1 MLARVTRSSGQPEV
15 FGKYHLL
22 ERIAVGG
29 MAEVYR
35 ARAYGTAGFE
45 KILVIKKV
53 LDHLIADEEFK
64 RLFIDEAKI
73 AESLH
78 HVNIVQVWA
87 LGEIDGHY
95 FMEMEYVHGLDLSRL
110 VSRARNLG
118 PFPVELAL
126 FIAAEVLKA
135 LQFAHSR
142 TDATGAPMRIVHC
155 DISPQNILISYS
167 GEVKITDFGIS
178 RAAFQSRTQHEVIRG
193 KYAYMSPEQVDGKPI
208 DGRSDLFSLGIVLY
222 EALTG
227 HRLFKAR
234 SRDETLSRVRR
245 ADVPPPRLYRSDD
258 ISEELEAFL
267 LKALARRPE
276 ARFKDASEMFDALAT
291 IVVREGHRA
300 TNNDVAA
307 YLKQVIES
315 ATTRKSDSAPA
326 ASLKA
331 IPPTAVVVLAAEAA
345 TPPRSIAAPRAS
357 LVSLGEE
364 WAEIVADAGGEI
376 WESDEGSA
384 LVVWIAK
391 GGLKD
396 TVERAVRTAKALQRC
411 TTDAAYK
418 LSAGVATGIVRLR
431 SDSNRPPDGWEL
443 QGPFYLARWMMN
455 LSAHRGRVLV
465 TEVAHKKMAGS
476 THRIGRVAIQGNRYV
491 NLYELG

>member
-53 LDHLIADEEFK
+53 LDHLMADEEFK

-142 TDATGAPMRIVHC
+142 TDATGTPMRIVHC
-155 DISPQNILISYS
+155 DISPQNILVSYS
-167 GEVKITDFGIS
+167 GEVKITDGS
-178 RAAFQSRTQHEVIRG
+178 RAFRSHTRSSRQ
-193 KYAYMSPEQVDGKPI
+193 YAYTRAPRGRRQMPTGRPRICRHLGVVA
-208 DGRSDLFSLGIVLY
+208 GRSPATACSRPVR
-222 EALTG
+222 AT
-227 HRLFKAR
+227 RR
-234 SRDETLSRVRR
+234 SR
-245 ADVPPPRLYRSDD
+245 AC
-258 ISEELEAFL
+258 
-267 LKALARRPE
+267 
-276 ARFKDASEMFDALAT
+276 
-291 IVVREGHRA
+291 
-300 TNNDVAA
+300 
-307 YLKQVIES
+307 
-315 ATTRKSDSAPA
+315 
-326 ASLKA
+326 
-331 IPPTAVVVLAAEAA
+331 
-345 TPPRSIAAPRAS
+345 AAPTSR
-357 LVSLGEE
+357 
-364 WAEIVADAGGEI
+364 
-376 WESDEGSA
+376 
-384 LVVWIAK
+384 
-391 GGLKD
+391 
-396 TVERAVRTAKALQRC
+396 RR
-411 TTDAAYK
+411 
-418 LSAGVATGIVRLR
+418 
-431 SDSNRPPDGWEL
+431 
-443 QGPFYLARWMMN
+443 
-455 LSAHRGRVLV
+455 
-465 TEVAHKKMAGS
+465 GS
-476 THRIGRVAIQGNRYV
+476 TARTTSRRSWKPSC
-491 NLYELG
+491 